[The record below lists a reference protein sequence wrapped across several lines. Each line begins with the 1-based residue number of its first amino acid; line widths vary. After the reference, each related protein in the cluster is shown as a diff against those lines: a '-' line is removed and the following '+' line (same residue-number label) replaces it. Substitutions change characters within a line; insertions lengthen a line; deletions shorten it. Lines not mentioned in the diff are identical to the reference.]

1 MTADPHT
8 PNSAPRKPLS
18 ASRRAATP
26 AAGISGGSDALRGA
40 QAGAHGFE
48 RAQQAARTPTTARP
62 APAWAR
68 TDKDTP

>member
-1 MTADPHT
+1 MTADPRT
-8 PNSAPRKPLS
+8 LNSAPGKPLS

-26 AAGISGGSDALRGA
+26 AAGISAGSDALRGA

-48 RAQQAARTPTTARP
+48 RARHAVMTPTTARP

-68 TDKDTP
+68 TDKDAA